1 MKKQQKDMRI
11 RIDKYK
17 NIEIGILLSLLLAV
31 VGLYTF
37 QFLYYKLILVI
48 LVFTIL
54 IPGIFYPISFVWF
67 SLAIYVEKI
76 TSTLIL
82 ACIYFLIVTPIGL
95 FRNIILKAGLLG
107 LGKFK
112 KGKSS
117 VFITRNIEYKKND
130 LINQF

>member
-1 MKKQQKDMRI
+1 MKKQQKNMRI

-17 NIEIGILLSLLLAV
+17 NIEIGILLSLVLAI

-37 QFLYYKLILVI
+37 QLLYYKLILVI
-48 LVFTIL
+48 LAFTIL
-54 IPGIFYPISFVWF
+54 IPNIFYPISFVWF
-67 SLAIYVEKI
+67 SLAIYIEKI

-82 ACIYFLIVTPIGL
+82 TCIYFLIVTPIGF
-95 FRNIILKAGLLG
+95 FRNILGFDLLG

-112 KGKSS
+112 KGNTS